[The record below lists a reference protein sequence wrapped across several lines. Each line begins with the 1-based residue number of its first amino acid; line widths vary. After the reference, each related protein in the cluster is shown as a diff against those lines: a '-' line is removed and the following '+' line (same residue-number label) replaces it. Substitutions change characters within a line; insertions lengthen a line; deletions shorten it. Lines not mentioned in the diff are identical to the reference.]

1 MYDLFFIG
9 EHTPSID
16 GDFASLK
23 EITPFAKRAMTFEQ
37 AQEKSVTKMF
47 WAVWPGVVV
56 DSNFNFDFRPS
67 LGEEEYIHIWPN
79 SVDKNLPS
87 IGLFPKNK
95 TVTKR
100 ELEYRFFVGMIKMNN
115 VATFTKGYDIAF
127 ISNYELNAN
136 LRFKELLTHP
146 GRKANRTFHV
156 EGIKGIHNAHIE
168 AAKQATTNMF
178 WVVDA
183 DCEIL
188 PTFKFN
194 LALTPEEEEM
204 VHLWYSRNPVN
215 HLEYGFGGL
224 KLFPREKVLNM
235 SNESVDMTTSISKD
249 IKIIPEVANI
259 THFNTDSFSA
269 WRSAFRE
276 CTKLSSRVINGQ
288 VDKETEERLK
298 VWLSGGKDKP
308 YAEYVRGGASAGQW
322 YGSTYRGDKNA
333 LAKINDYEWLKEE
346 YEQHIKMFPPSMFK

>member
-9 EHTPSID
+9 EHTPSTD
-16 GDFASLK
+16 GDFSSLK
-23 EITPFAKRAMTFEQ
+23 EICPFAKRAMTFEQ
-37 AQEKSVTKMF
+37 AQEKSVTKLF

-56 DSNFNFDFRPS
+56 DNNFNFDFRPATS
-67 LGEEEYIHIWPN
+67 EEEYIHIWPN

-100 ELEYRFFVGMIKMNN
+100 ELEYRFFVGMIKMNT

-127 ISNYELNAN
+127 ISNHEYHAN
-136 LRFKELLTHP
+136 LRYRELLTHP
-146 GRKANRTFHV
+146 GRKANRVFHI
-156 EGIKGIHNAHIE
+156 EGVKGIHNAHIE
-168 AAKQATTNMF
+168 AAKNAGTNMF

-183 DCEIL
+183 DSEIL

-194 LALTPEEEEM
+194 LSLTPEEEEM
-204 VHLWYSRNPVN
+204 VHVWHSRNPVN

-224 KLFPREKVLNM
+224 KLLPREKVLNM
-235 SNESVDMTTSISKD
+235 SLDSVDMTTSISKD
-249 IKIIPEVANI
+249 IKIMPEVANI

-276 CTKLSSRVINGQ
+276 CAKLSSRVIDGQ
-288 VDKETEERLK
+288 VDQETEDRLK
-298 VWLSGGKDKP
+298 VWLSGGSDRP

-322 YGSTYRGDKNA
+322 FGKTYKNNKEM
-333 LAKINDYEWLKEE
+333 LLKINNYEWLKAEFQ
-346 YEQHIKMFPPSMFK
+346 QHTKMFPPESFK